1 MTRKRENIFRRKDG
15 RWEARVSKHR
25 ENGNK
30 IYRSLYG
37 KSYTEVKAKKE
48 EYYGSISEV
57 YSYIFIVKLDSS
69 KNKSFCYCDVLTN
82 NVELYFD
89 NIL

>member
-1 MTRKRENIFRRKDG
+1 MNIQTIKKKI
-15 RWEARVSKHR
+15 E
-25 ENGNK
+25 NK
-30 IYRSLYG
+30 IGSR
-37 KSYTEVKAKKE
+37 VRVVCNCARNKKE